1 MKDRKL
7 AEEMQS
13 LARMRAEWVR
23 DNWDTEQCREFITGL
38 Q

>member
-13 LARMRAEWVR
+13 LARMRAEWIR
-23 DNWDTEQCREFITGL
+23 DGWGTEQCQEFIDNL
-38 Q
+38 D